1 MRVELLNDFQRV
13 FGSDADRMFF
23 APGRVNLI
31 GEHTDY
37 NGGHVFPCA
46 ICLGTYVA
54 VKKREDRLVRVHSLN
69 FAEEGIITFSVDD
82 LNYVKS
88 DGWANYPKGMMAS
101 LVQDGHQLESGIDLL
116 FYGNL
121 PNGAGLSSSASLEL
135 VTGVALQELFHL
147 DADRIRLVQLGM
159 KTENDFIG
167 VNSGI
172 MDQFAIG
179 MGKEGYGILLDVRSL
194 EHEYAPLPFDGHS
207 LVIMNTNKRRELAS
221 SKYNER
227 RLECEKALSYLQRV
241 VGIETLGDL
250 SLAEFEKYEQAIPDA
265 VLKKRARHA
274 VSENVRTV
282 KAFHLL
288 NQHRLGEFG
297 ELMNA
302 SHVSLKEDYD
312 VTGRELDVLVEAAW
326 RQPGVLGARM
336 TGAGFGGCAIALV
349 ENAHVQAFV
358 SSVSDEY
365 KRVIGYEASFFT
377 AESADGAKEW
387 KGRVIV

>member
-1 MRVELLNDFQRV
+1 VELLNDFQRV
-13 FGSDADRMFF
+13 FGSDADRVFF

-46 ICLGTYVA
+46 ISLGTYVA

-69 FAEEGIITFSVDD
+69 FSEEGIITFSVDD

-88 DGWANYPKGMMAS
+88 DGWANYPKGMMAF
-101 LVQDGHQLESGIDLL
+101 LVQDGHRLESGIDLL

-147 DADRIRLVQLGM
+147 EVDRIRLVQLGM

-179 MGKEGYGILLDVRSL
+179 MGKAGYGILLDVRSL
-194 EHEYAPLPFDGHS
+194 EHEYATLPFEGHT

-241 VGIETLGDL
+241 VGIETLGDM

-297 ELMNA
+297 ELMNV